1 MQERRDAGLTFRIV
15 GRQGQQ
21 HADPPHPVALLL
33 RPRRERPC
41 RRRAAEQRD
50 ELAAF
55 YLIELH
61 SVPVRQGRVAGY
73 RIGEDQSGGNGTI
86 LQPVIRC
93 AFSPMSELGRCCSLT
108 PGLDVKLSTTFPCR
122 ATVLSE

>member
-21 HADPPHPVALLL
+21 HADPPHPVALL

-61 SVPVRQGRVAGY
+61 FGPRARAGLLDIELAANSQ
-73 RIGEDQSGGNGTI
+73 RLSGG
-86 LQPVIRC
+86 
-93 AFSPMSELGRCCSLT
+93 FSTAGRDLPQRSGWARHDRLT
-108 PGLDVKLSTTFPCR
+108 N
-122 ATVLSE
+122 A

>member
-21 HADPPHPVALLL
+21 HADPPHPVALL

-50 ELAAF
+50 DSRRF
-55 YLIELH
+55 I
-61 SVPVRQGRVAGY
+61 
-73 RIGEDQSGGNGTI
+73 
-86 LQPVIRC
+86 
-93 AFSPMSELGRCCSLT
+93 
-108 PGLDVKLSTTFPCR
+108 
-122 ATVLSE
+122 